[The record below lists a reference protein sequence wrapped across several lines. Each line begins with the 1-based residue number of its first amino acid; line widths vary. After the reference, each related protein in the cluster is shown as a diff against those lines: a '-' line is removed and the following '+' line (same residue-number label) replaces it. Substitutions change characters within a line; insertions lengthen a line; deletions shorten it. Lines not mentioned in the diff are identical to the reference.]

1 MYGTRISGGGKF
13 YFLFIYIIISCLSA
27 RPIMAAELSLTL
39 SEATALTL
47 ARNPQLYQYT
57 FVDEVNL
64 AQKQLSELRPSLA
77 LEAELEN
84 VIGSGPFKGVDS
96 AEVTVALSS
105 VIELG
110 DKRSARISVAE
121 ARIYQSQWQR
131 QADTLDILGDLTTG
145 YIEALSTQNNIL
157 LATES
162 LGLSKQLLQTVEN
175 RVSQGAAPEAELLR
189 AEATVAEA
197 EIRLSALNNRFERQK
212 IQLARFWG
220 ETAPQF
226 TELDGDLFAFEPS
239 VDFDA
244 LYARVQT
251 SPAIQVFAG
260 EDRLREAEVALSR
273 ANSRADLSWQVG
285 IRRFE
290 DTGDTALTAGV
301 SIPLF
306 ANQRS
311 SANIRSA
318 EANRDALTY
327 NRQDSL
333 LRLRAQLY
341 EAWSLREQNIESVQT
356 IQHQII
362 PALEQALELT
372 EQAYESGRYQYSNL
386 ILAQK
391 ELLAA
396 KQRLIDAASNVHLS
410 QALIEQLTSEPLTL
424 PSD

>member
-1 MYGTRISGGGKF
+1 M
-13 YFLFIYIIISCLSA
+13 
-27 RPIMAAELSLTL
+27 
-39 SEATALTL
+39 
-47 ARNPQLYQYT
+47 
-57 FVDEVNL
+57 
-64 AQKQLSELRPSLA
+64 A

>member
-1 MYGTRISGGGKF
+1 MLGTRISGGGRF
-13 YFLFIYIIISCLSA
+13 YFLFIYIIINCLSV
-27 RPIMAAELSLTL
+27 RPIMAAEVSLTL

-47 ARNPQLYQYT
+47 ASNPQLYQYT
-57 FVDEVNL
+57 FVNEVNL

-84 VIGSGPFKGVDS
+84 VIGSGPFQGVDS
-96 AEVTVALSS
+96 AEVTVAISS

-110 DKRSARISVAE
+110 DKRSARISVAD

-131 QADTLDILGDLTTG
+131 QADTLDVLGDLTTS
-145 YIEALSTQNNIL
+145 YIEGLSTQNNIL

-162 LGLSKQLLQTVEN
+162 LDLSKQLMQTVEN

-189 AEATVAEA
+189 AEAIVAEA
-197 EIRLSALNNRFERQK
+197 DIRLSALNERLERQK
-212 IQLARFWG
+212 IQIARFWG
-220 ETAPQF
+220 ETDPQF
-226 TELDGDLFAFEPS
+226 TQLDGDLFAFEPGI
-239 VDFDA
+239 DFDA
-244 LYARVQT
+244 LYERVQY
-251 SPAIQVFAG
+251 SPAMQVFAS
-260 EDRLREAEVALSR
+260 EDRLREAEIALAR

-285 IRRFE
+285 IRRFQ
-290 DTGDTALTAGV
+290 DTDDTALTAGV

-318 EANRDALTY
+318 EANREALTY

-333 LRLRAQLY
+333 LRLHAKLY
-341 EAWSLREQNIESVQT
+341 EAWSLREQNIGAVQT
-356 IQHQII
+356 IQQRII

-372 EQAYESGRYQYSNL
+372 EQAYESGRYQYFTL
-386 ILAQK
+386 ILAQE

-396 KQRLIDAASNVHLS
+396 KQRLIDAASNVQLS